1 MKVLRRFSITVLFLQ
16 VVFVP
21 LLPGQSVNA
30 SEKASEWNA
39 GAASVVITPEDSMWM
54 AGYAARNKP
63 SEGKVHE
70 LYAKA
75 LVLED
80 SAGTRLVMITT
91 DLIGI
96 PRALREDVERA
107 AQQKYNLPKAS
118 LLMNASHTH
127 SGPELRATKA
137 SIFGL
142 GASRVAQARDY
153 LKRLEV
159 KLVTLIGEAIS
170 NLQPAEVHYSHA
182 RAGFAMN
189 RRLPTERGFL
199 NRPNPDGP
207 VDQSVP
213 VLRVTDSK
221 GNLQAVLFGYAC
233 HNTTLG
239 FYKFCG
245 DYAGFAQEY
254 LEAAH
259 PGTVALFLMGCGGDQ
274 NPYPRRTLELAQQHG
289 RSLAN
294 AVETTLQALKDKPN
308 PIAGPLRVA
317 LENVTLEFAT
327 PPSKDELLKQ
337 KESGNKYARRHAELL
352 LDNLETN
359 GKINTEYPFPV
370 QVVQFGNDLTLVAL
384 AGETVIDYSLRLK
397 KELRTGGKANSPV
410 IWVSGYSND
419 VFAYIPSLRVLKE
432 GGYEGGGAMRYGRFP
447 GPWKP
452 SVEDRIIRKVHQLV
466 KQVRRTGKSPQAE
479 SSSP

>member
-1 MKVLRRFSITVLFLQ
+1 MKSLRRFSIAVLFLQ
-16 VVFVP
+16 VVFGP
-21 LLPGQSVNA
+21 WLSGQSVTA
-30 SEKASEWNA
+30 SEKVSEWNA
-39 GAASVVITPEDSMWM
+39 GVASVVITPEDSMWM

-63 SEGKVHE
+63 SEGLVHD
-70 LYAKA
+70 LFAKA

-80 SAGTRLVMITT
+80 AAGTRLVIITT

-96 PRALREDVERA
+96 PRALREGVETA
-107 AQQKYNLPKAS
+107 ARQKYNLPEAS

-137 SIFGL
+137 SIYGL
-142 GASRVAQARDY
+142 GADRVAQAHDY
-153 LKRLEV
+153 LKRLEA
-159 KLVTLIGEAIS
+159 KLVMLIGQAIS
-170 NLQPAEVHYSHA
+170 NLQPSNIHYSHA

-213 VLRVTDSK
+213 VLRVTDTNGK
-221 GNLQAVLFGYAC
+221 LQAVLFGYAC

-259 PGTVALFLMGCGGDQ
+259 PGTVAMFLMGCGGDQ

-308 PIAGPLRVA
+308 PISGPLRVA
-317 LENVTLEFAT
+317 LEHVTLEFAT
-327 PPSKDELLKQ
+327 PPSKEELLKL
-337 KESGNKYARRHAELL
+337 KESGNKYDRRHAELL
-352 LDNLETN
+352 LDNLATN

-397 KELRTGGKANSPV
+397 KELRTPGKANSPV
-410 IWVSGYSND
+410 IWVAGYSND

-432 GGYEGGGAMRYGRFP
+432 GGYEGGGAMRYGQFP

-466 KQVRRTGKSPQAE
+466 KQVRSAGKSSQTE
-479 SSSP
+479 SRSP